1 MSERYGHERIRR
13 GLVNFVL
20 GKGVSAAAGM
30 IAMLLVIRALSV
42 TSFAAYSV
50 LVALVEILTAV
61 SGLGLAHALLRY
73 VPELYAKHFQVSLR
87 RFVYGAIGLRTGVLL
102 LAAIYAYL
110 FADQLAPHIGLG
122 QVINVFQVFLL
133 VVLLRSSAQ
142 FLSQILESTLH
153 QGNAQAAF
161 SINQVTRLVGMFV
174 LLSRGDVQLVHVI
187 WVEVIGEA
195 IGLVVMLY
203 GVMQVVKID
212 STSDRSD
219 DGGWLRTQMKQ
230 IAKFA
235 LAGYLQH
242 IAITPYGGNTNRLV
256 GGSMLSAGAMASYG
270 FAQSLYEYL
279 KRYMPAQ
286 LLVGLIRPVVVAR
299 YCERR
304 DFSVAANMCERVL
317 QINILLIVWALA
329 ILTVGGGDALAIVS
343 SGKYGTGS
351 VIILASLIFVL
362 LLETQRQQLE
372 LLVQTVECY
381 HFLIPSNLLLSSSVL
396 LAAAL
401 LPWLGAVAFPAAN
414 AIGLI
419 AGNAW
424 VQHQMRS
431 AGFYFRH
438 DWFSTLRIA
447 GLFLCAVLFG
457 EAASAVGFPWYAAAF
472 ITFIIYA
479 ALGYV
484 VCGKMVRNF
493 MRDLTDK
500 NRNRM
505 PVLDE
510 LGDEAP
516 KSAPRIAFGV
526 LSSKQSAA
534 AIDEIAEAVS
544 PHVVY
549 VHHDFSKQPDFTP
562 KAANIRILQR
572 PVATAWG
579 DWSLVEGTF
588 LLMKAAMEDPNI
600 THFQLLSEACLPTR
614 PIREFEKYLSAERP
628 DVMID
633 LLPLHDEDAMFSHGW
648 RYFQDSRR
656 SLRTLRRASTWLWGE
671 QQHYRM
677 ISSVNLR
684 LAGQHNSFNARLKRT
699 VGGFVVRSFAKA
711 SQEMM
716 IENGLKQY
724 AIGGQWFGAS
734 RRAVKWLLQAR
745 EEFATITQHFQR
757 CHIPDES
764 YIHTLVLN
772 AQLVGLP
779 LHVMPTNHA
788 LFWDGCGSG
797 PDALTEKDLLRI
809 KKSGK
814 FFARKFPLTSDEPI
828 RKAFTQR
835 RQTTDSTI
843 EMTKTRN
850 DAHLASVSTALSDLG
865 E

>member
-87 RFVYGAIGLRTGVLL
+87 RFVYGSIGLRTGVLL
-102 LAAIYAYL
+102 LAAAYAYL

-174 LLSRGDVQLVHVI
+174 LLSRGDVQLAHVI

-195 IGLVVMLY
+195 VGLVVMMY
-203 GVMQVVKID
+203 GVTQVVKTD
-212 STSDRSD
+212 STSDLSD
-219 DGGWLRTQMKQ
+219 DGGWLHSQWKQ

-242 IAITPYGGNTNRLV
+242 LAITPYGGNTNRLV
-256 GGSMLSAGAMASYG
+256 GGSMLNAAAMASYG

-329 ILTVGGGDALAIVS
+329 LLAVGGGDVLAIVS
-343 SGKYGTGS
+343 GGKYGSGA
-351 VIILASLIFVL
+351 VLILATLIFVL

-372 LLVQTVECY
+372 LLVQTVERY
-381 HFLIPSNLLLSSSVL
+381 HFLIPSNLLLSSSVI
-396 LAAAL
+396 LAAVL

-424 VQHQMRS
+424 VQRQMR
-431 AGFYFRH
+431 AEGFYFRH

-447 GLFLCAVLFG
+447 ALFVCAVLAG
-457 EAASAVGFPWYAAAF
+457 EAVRAVGAPWYGSMSVAF
-472 ITFIIYA
+472 VVYA
-479 ALGYV
+479 GLGYLM
-484 VCGKMVRNF
+484 CGKMVLNF

-500 NRNRM
+500 NRKRM

-510 LGDEAP
+510 NVPEVAP
-516 KSAPRIAFGV
+516 SIAFGV
-526 LSSKQSAA
+526 LSSKQSAS
-534 AIDEIAEAVS
+534 AIDQIAEAVF

-549 VHHDFSKQPDFTP
+549 VHHDFSKQPDFAP
-562 KAANIRILQR
+562 KSANIRILPH

-579 DWSLVEGTF
+579 DWSLVEGAF
-588 LLMKAAMEDPNI
+588 LLMKVAMENPAI
-600 THFQLLSEACLPTR
+600 THFQLLSEACLPVR
-614 PIREFEKYLSAERP
+614 PIREFENYLSSQQP

-633 LLPLHDEDAMFSHGW
+633 LLPLQEGNAMFSHGW
-648 RYFQDSRR
+648 RYFQESRR
-656 SLRTLRRASTWLWGE
+656 ALRILRRASTWMWGSE
-671 QQHYRM
+671 VHYRT

-684 LAGQHNSFNARLKRT
+684 LTGRSSSLSARWKRAF
-699 VGGFVVRSFAKA
+699 GRFVIRAFAKSA
-711 SQEMM
+711 QEMM
-716 IENGLKQY
+716 IENGLKHF

-745 EEFATITQHFQR
+745 EEFAAITKHFQR
-757 CHIPDES
+757 CHIPDEA
-764 YIHTLVLN
+764 YLHTLVLN
-772 AQLVGLP
+772 AQLAGLP
-779 LHVMPTNHA
+779 LRVFPTNHA

-797 PDALTEKDLLRI
+797 PDMLTDADLSRI
-809 KKSGK
+809 RASRK
-814 FFARKFPLTSDEPI
+814 FFARKFPLIPEEAIRQAFLQKKPSAEATIKVIDEQSN
-828 RKAFTQR
+828 AQ
-835 RQTTDSTI
+835 
-843 EMTKTRN
+843 
-850 DAHLASVSTALSDLG
+850 LLSDIR
-865 E
+865 EKFCENS

>member
-50 LVALVEILTAV
+50 LIALVEILTAV

-87 RFVYGAIGLRTGVLL
+87 RFVYGSVGLRTAVLL
-102 LAAIYAYL
+102 MAAAYAYL

-174 LLSRGDVQLVHVI
+174 LLSRGDVQLAHVI

-195 IGLVVMLY
+195 IGLVVMMY
-203 GVMQVVKID
+203 GVTQVVRVD
-212 STSDRSD
+212 STSDQSD
-219 DGGWLRTQMKQ
+219 DGSWLSSQWKQ

-242 IAITPYGGNTNRLV
+242 LAITPYGGNTNRLV
-256 GGSMLSAGAMASYG
+256 GGSMLNAGAMASYG

-329 ILTVGGGDALAIVS
+329 LLAVGGGDVLAIVS
-343 SGKYGTGS
+343 AGKYGS
-351 VIILASLIFVL
+351 SAVVILSMLIFVL

-372 LLVQTVECY
+372 LLVQTVERY
-381 HFLIPSNLLLSSSVL
+381 HFLISSNLLLSSSVI
-396 LAAAL
+396 LASVL

-419 AGNAW
+419 IGNAW
-424 VQHQMRS
+424 VQHQMRA

-447 GLFLCAVLFG
+447 ALFACAVLIG
-457 EAASAVGFPWYAAAF
+457 EATKTLGLPWYGSMF
-472 ITFIIYA
+472 VTFVVYGG
-479 ALGYV
+479 LGYLL
-484 VCGKMVRNF
+484 CGKMVRNF

-500 NRNRM
+500 NRHRM
-505 PVLDE
+505 PVLD
-510 LGDEAP
+510 DEATE
-516 KSAPRIAFGV
+516 SSPRIAFGV
-526 LSSKQSAA
+526 LSSKQSAG
-534 AIDEIAEAVS
+534 AIDEIAQAVF
-544 PHVVY
+544 PHAVY
-549 VHHDFSKQPDFTP
+549 VHHDFSKQPDFAP
-562 KAANIRILQR
+562 QSANIHILPH
-572 PVATAWG
+572 PVSTAWG

-588 LLMKAAMEDPNI
+588 WLMKAAMEDTRI
-600 THFQLLSEACLPTR
+600 THFQLLSEACLPVR
-614 PIREFEKYLSAERP
+614 PIREFENYLSVERP

-633 LLPLHDEDAMFSHGW
+633 FLPLHDEEAMFSHGW
-648 RYFQDSRR
+648 RYFQESRG
-656 SLRTLRRASTWLWGE
+656 SLRTLRRASTWLWGD
-671 QQHYRM
+671 QLRYRATN
-677 ISSVNLR
+677 SVNLR
-684 LAGQHNSFNARLKRT
+684 LAGQCNTISARFKRAM
-699 VGGFVVRSFAKA
+699 GAFVIRAFAKSA
-711 SQEMM
+711 QEMM
-716 IENGLKQY
+716 IENGLKQF

-734 RRAVKWLLQAR
+734 RRTVKWLLQAR
-745 EEFATITQHFQR
+745 EEFAAITKHFQR
-757 CHIPDES
+757 SHIPDES
-764 YIHTLVLN
+764 YLHTLVLN
-772 AQLVGLP
+772 AQVVGLP
-779 LHVMPTNHA
+779 LRVFPSNHA

-797 PDALTEKDLLRI
+797 PDMFTDKDISRI
-809 KKSGK
+809 AASGK
-814 FFARKFPLTSDEPI
+814 FFARKFPLSPEEAI
-828 RKAFTQR
+828 RRAFAHR
-835 RQTTDSTI
+835 KPTTDTP
-843 EMTKTRN
+843 TKIAESRDN
-850 DAHLASVSTALSDLG
+850 KRASSDFK
-865 E
+865 EEICEKS